1 MNVFSK
7 IGDLLGTVRRYWSTP
22 PEGRYMTYK
31 EILSLSFGG
40 NGVRVITYY
49 LGGLMISVGNAFI
62 GNTIGIPPG
71 SIYVIWLISVFSSF
85 PLTALRARMID
96 TARSMKGKYRPY
108 LLTMGL
114 PTAILASL
122 YVWMPYEKMSM
133 LVKCAVVLAFNIGFQ
148 FFYNFYTDAY
158 ESLINV
164 LSPNSIERSDVL
176 SIRSVVENFAPS
188 IMNFAF
194 PLAAKAITGENTL
207 FDIRVYRYLYPPIFF
222 LGFVISMLVYVNTEE
237 KIVQAK
243 THVAH
248 MKFSDA
254 LRAVA
259 RNKYFWIISLAGWLG
274 FLEGSFNNIIQWMYN
289 YQNACTAAQYS
300 IITLISGNA
309 SFWPNLIAPFAIR
322 RFGKQKVLIFSNA
335 LNIVF
340 IATMLPVTRNTGS
353 PYIIWMLLGCLFMN
367 TFMTALGSLL
377 TPSVNADIRDYQ
389 HYISGERIDG
399 MFATVGLIGTA
410 ISLMTSSILPT
421 LYDRAGLNETVAASL
436 GYTNSYDVLFNQ
448 GYFVRICSVLIIA
461 SIIGAALN
469 VIPYF
474 FYDLSETDQKGM
486 IAVLKIRAM
495 FEDRDNGSLTDERR
509 EEAEKIV
516 AEAWNYSGRQLNPV
530 KSGGKRAKELRAE
543 NEKILVGRRVRDELL
558 KYTTEEGKFRLRI
571 ARSIVSAGPD
581 GYLSVT
587 LPDKGQIRAMP
598 KATEQEREARRS
610 LLMLTENIRAAG
622 RSMARDFPN
631 GVVPFDEAVFDRLFK
646 SEYENE
652 EQIAG
657 VLKQL
662 RAAKDAK
669 DIVAAGSLRSQL
681 QDLQRARA
689 DIAAQIKTASKESAA
704 YYRAAKPYLDSR
716 RTVKQ
721 AQDYEEYVQNLA
733 SPGADNS

>member
-1 MNVFSK
+1 MNDTIAK
-7 IGDLLGTVRRYWSTP
+7 ARDLLGTVRRYWSTP

-40 NGVRVITYY
+40 NGVRMITYY
-49 LGGLMISVGNAFI
+49 LMSLMVSVGNAFI

-71 SIYVIWLISVFSSF
+71 QIYVIWLISVFSSF

-96 TARSMKGKYRPY
+96 TTRSMKGKYRPY

-114 PTAILASL
+114 PTTVLACL
-122 YVWMPYEKMSM
+122 YVWMPYEHMS
-133 LVKCAVVLAFNIGFQ
+133 LFFKCATVLVFNISFQ
-148 FFYNFYTDAY
+148 FFYNFYADAY
-158 ESLINV
+158 DSLINV

-188 IMNFAF
+188 VMNFAV

-207 FDIRVYRYLYPPIFF
+207 FDLRVFRYIYPPVFI
-222 LGFVISMLVYVNTEE
+222 LGFLVSMLVYVNTEE

-248 MKFSDA
+248 MKFLDA

-259 RNKYFWIISLAGWLG
+259 HNKYFWVISLAGWLG
-274 FLEGSFNNIIQWMYN
+274 FLEGSFGNIIQWMYN

-335 LNIVF
+335 LNIFF

-353 PYIIWMLLGCLFMN
+353 PYIIWMLLTCLFMN

-389 HYISGERIDG
+389 HYITGERIDG

-436 GYTNSYDVLFNQ
+436 GYTNSYDVLYNQ
-448 GYFVRICSVLIIA
+448 HYFVRICSVLITA
-461 SIIGAALN
+461 SIVGAVLN

-495 FEDRDNGSLTDERR
+495 FEDRDNGNLTDERKA
-509 EEAEKIV
+509 EAEKIV
-516 AEAWNYSGRQLNPV
+516 ADAREYCEKDPAPLSKAHGKAGRREN
-530 KSGGKRAKELRAE
+530 KALREE
-543 NEKILVGRRVRDELL
+543 NERILIARRVRDELN
-558 KYTTEEGKFRLRI
+558 KYTTEQGILQLDI
-571 ARSIVSAGPD
+571 AQKLAAAGPD
-581 GYLSVT
+581 GYGQVE
-587 LPDKGQIRAMP
+587 LPDANTLKALP
-598 KATEQEREARRS
+598 KTTEQEKQTRRR
-610 LLMLTENIRAAG
+610 LLMLLGDVKAAQKA
-622 RSMARDFPN
+622 MKKDFPN
-631 GVVPFDEAVFDRLFK
+631 GIVPFDEAIFDRLFK

-652 EQIAG
+652 VQISEM
-657 VLKQL
+657 LKKL
-662 RAAKDAK
+662 RAAKDSKSAERVAEYNQQLRALQKARTQIGK
-669 DIVAAGSLRSQL
+669 D
-681 QDLQRARA
+681 
-689 DIAAQIKTASKESAA
+689 IKTAQNESAA
-704 YYRAAKPYLDSR
+704 YYRAAKPYLDALKTIR
-716 RTVKQ
+716 E
-721 AQDYEEYVQNLA
+721 AGDYEECKF
-733 SPGADNS
+733 

>member
-1 MNVFSK
+1 MNALTK
-7 IGDLLGTVRRYWSTP
+7 ARDLLGTVRRYWRTP

-49 LGGLMISVGNAFI
+49 LLSLMVSVGNAFI

-71 SIYVIWLISVFSSF
+71 QIYVIWLISVFSSF

-96 TARSMKGKYRPY
+96 TTRSMKGKYRPY

-114 PTAILASL
+114 PTTILACL
-122 YVWMPYEKMSM
+122 YVWMPYESMS
-133 LVKCAVVLAFNIGFQ
+133 LFFKCATVLVFNIAFQ
-148 FFYNFYTDAY
+148 FFYNFYADAY
-158 ESLINV
+158 DSLINV

-176 SIRSVVENFAPS
+176 SIRSVIENLAPS
-188 IMNFAF
+188 IMNFAV

-207 FDIRVYRYLYPPIFF
+207 FDLRVFRYIYPPVFV
-222 LGFVISMLVYVNTEE
+222 LGFLVSMLVYVNTEE

-243 THVAH
+243 THVTH
-248 MKFSDA
+248 MKFFDA

-259 RNKYFWIISLAGWLG
+259 RNKYFWVISLAGWLG

-309 SFWPNLIAPFAIR
+309 SFWPNLIAPFMIR
-322 RFGKQKVLIFSNA
+322 RYGKQKVLIFSNA
-335 LNIVF
+335 LNILF

-410 ISLMTSSILPT
+410 ISLMTSSILPA

-436 GYTNSYDVLFNQ
+436 GYTNSYDVLYNQ
-448 GYFVRICSVLIIA
+448 GYFIRICTVLIVA

-486 IAVLKIRAM
+486 IAVLKLRAM

-516 AEAWNYSGRQLNPV
+516 ADAREYSGKDLLTVAR
-530 KSGGKRAKELRAE
+530 GHGKENRRRAKEERLE
-543 NEKILVGRRVRDELL
+543 NERILIARRVRDELN
-558 KYTTEEGKFRLRI
+558 KYTVPQGELRLDVARRI
-571 ARSIVSAGPD
+571 AAAGPD
-581 GYLSVT
+581 GYADVS
-587 LPDKGQIRAMP
+587 LPGKGEIKAMP
-598 KATEQEREARRS
+598 KSTEQEREARRS
-610 LLMLTENIRAAG
+610 LLMLLGDVRAAR
-622 RSMARDFPN
+622 RSMAKEFPN
-631 GVVPFDEAVFDRLFK
+631 GIVPFDESVFDRLFK
-646 SEYENE
+646 SEYDNE
-652 EQIAG
+652 VQISDI
-657 VLKQL
+657 LKQL
-662 RAAKDAK
+662 RAAKDKK
-669 DIVAAGSLRSQL
+669 DGARVSELKEELARL
-681 QDLQRARA
+681 QKARGQ
-689 DIAAQIKTASKESAA
+689 ISKQIKTASNESAA
-704 YYRAAKPYLDSR
+704 YYRAAKPYLDAKK
-716 RTVKQ
+716 TLKQ
-721 AQDYEEYVQNLA
+721 ARDYEEYKF
-733 SPGADNS
+733 

>member
-1 MNVFSK
+1 MNVK
-7 IGDLLGTVRRYWSTP
+7 TQAADLLGKVRRYWRTP

-49 LGGLMISVGNAFI
+49 LLSLMVSVGNAFI

-71 SIYVIWLISVFSSF
+71 QIYVIWLISVFSSF

-96 TARSMKGKYRPY
+96 TTRSMKGKYRPY

-114 PTAILASL
+114 PTTVLACL
-122 YVWMPYEKMSM
+122 YVWMPYEKMS
-133 LVKCAVVLAFNIGFQ
+133 LFFKCATVLVFNIAFQ
-148 FFYNFYTDAY
+148 FFYNFYADAY
-158 ESLINV
+158 DSLINV

-176 SIRSVVENFAPS
+176 SIRSVIENLAPS
-188 IMNFAF
+188 IMNFAV

-207 FDIRVYRYLYPPIFF
+207 FDLRVFRYIYPPVFV
-222 LGFVISMLVYVNTEE
+222 LGFLVSMLVYVNTEE

-248 MKFSDA
+248 MKFLDA

-259 RNKYFWIISLAGWLG
+259 RNKYFWVISLAGWLG
-274 FLEGSFNNIIQWMYN
+274 FLEGAFGNIIQWMYH
-289 YQNACTAAQYS
+289 YQDACTAAQYS
-300 IITLISGNA
+300 VITLISGNA

-335 LNIVF
+335 LNIIF

-353 PYIIWMLLGCLFMN
+353 PYIIWMLLACLFMN

-389 HYISGERIDG
+389 HYITGERIDG

-421 LYDRAGLNETVAASL
+421 LYDKAGLNATVAASL
-436 GYTNSYDVLFNQ
+436 GYTNSYDVLYNQ
-448 GYFVRICSVLIIA
+448 HYFVRICGVLIVA
-461 SIIGAALN
+461 SIVGAVLN

-495 FEDRDNGSLTDERR
+495 FEDRHNGTLTDERK
-509 EEAEKIV
+509 EEAESIL
-516 AEAWNYSGRQLNPV
+516 AEAKEYCE
-530 KSGGKRAKELRAE
+530 KELSLPSKARGKEARRQNKTVRAE
-543 NEKILVGRRVRDELL
+543 NEKVLIARRVRDEIE
-558 KYTTEEGKFRLRI
+558 KYTTEGGRFRLSV
-571 ARSIVSAGPD
+571 AEKLAAAGPD
-581 GYLSVT
+581 GYGSVA
-587 LPDKGQIRAMP
+587 LPDVGSVKAMP
-598 KATEQEREARRS
+598 KSTEQEKENRRR
-610 LLMLTENIRAAG
+610 LLMLLGDVKAAKKA
-622 RSMARDFPN
+622 MKKDFPN
-631 GVVPFDEAVFDRLFK
+631 GIVPFDEAIFDRLFK

-652 EQIAG
+652 VQISET
-657 VLKQL
+657 LKKL
-662 RAAKDAK
+662 RDAK
-669 DIVAAGSLRSQL
+669 DRRDAQSASLIKTDLRAL
-681 QDLQRARA
+681 QKARA
-689 DIAAQIKTASKESAA
+689 QLGKDIKTAQNESAA
-704 YYRAAKPYLDSR
+704 YYRAAKPFLDALKTIR
-716 RTVKQ
+716 E
-721 AQDYEEYVQNLA
+721 AEDYEA
-733 SPGADNS
+733 CRF

>member
-1 MNVFSK
+1 MNALTK
-7 IGDLLGTVRRYWSTP
+7 ARDLLGTVRRYWRTP

-49 LGGLMISVGNAFI
+49 LLSLMVSVGNAFI

-71 SIYVIWLISVFSSF
+71 QIYVIWLISVFSSF

-96 TARSMKGKYRPY
+96 TTRSMKGKYRPY

-114 PTAILASL
+114 PTTVLACL
-122 YVWMPYEKMSM
+122 YVWMPYESMS
-133 LVKCAVVLAFNIGFQ
+133 LFFKCATVLVFNIAFQ
-148 FFYNFYTDAY
+148 FFYNFYADAY
-158 ESLINV
+158 DSLINV

-176 SIRSVVENFAPS
+176 SIRSVIENLAPS
-188 IMNFAF
+188 IMNFAV

-207 FDIRVYRYLYPPIFF
+207 FDLRVFRYIYPPVFV
-222 LGFVISMLVYVNTEE
+222 LGFLVSMLVYVNTEE

-243 THVAH
+243 THVTH
-248 MKFSDA
+248 MKFFDA

-259 RNKYFWIISLAGWLG
+259 RNKYFWVISLAGWLG

-309 SFWPNLIAPFAIR
+309 SFWPNLIAPFMIR
-322 RFGKQKVLIFSNA
+322 RYGKQKVLIFSNA
-335 LNIVF
+335 LNILF
-340 IATMLPVTRNTGS
+340 ITTMLPVTRNTGS

-410 ISLMTSSILPT
+410 ISLMTSSILPA

-436 GYTNSYDVLFNQ
+436 GYTNSYDVLYNQ
-448 GYFVRICSVLIIA
+448 GYFVRICSVLIVA

-486 IAVLKIRAM
+486 IAVLKLRAM

-509 EEAEKIV
+509 DEAEKIV
-516 AEAWNYSGRQLNPV
+516 ADAREYSGKDLLTVAR
-530 KSGGKRAKELRAE
+530 GHGKENRRRAKEERLE
-543 NEKILVGRRVRDELL
+543 NERILIARRVRDELN
-558 KYTTEEGKFRLRI
+558 KYTVPQGELRLDVARRI
-571 ARSIVSAGPD
+571 AAAGPD
-581 GYLSVT
+581 GYADVA
-587 LPDKGQIRAMP
+587 LPGKGEIRAMP
-598 KATEQEREARRS
+598 KGTEQEREARRS
-610 LLMLTENIRAAG
+610 LLMLLGDVRAAR
-622 RSMARDFPN
+622 RSMAKEFPN
-631 GVVPFDEAVFDRLFK
+631 GIVPFDESVFDRLFK
-646 SEYENE
+646 SEYDNE
-652 EQIAG
+652 VQISDI
-657 VLKQL
+657 LKQL
-662 RAAKDAK
+662 RAAKDKK
-669 DIVAAGSLRSQL
+669 DGARVSELKEELARL
-681 QDLQRARA
+681 QKARGQ
-689 DIAAQIKTASKESAA
+689 ISKQIKTASNESAA
-704 YYRAAKPYLDSR
+704 YYRAAKPYLDAKK
-716 RTVKQ
+716 TLKQ
-721 AQDYEEYVQNLA
+721 ARDYEEYKF
-733 SPGADNS
+733 

>member
-1 MNVFSK
+1 MNALTK
-7 IGDLLGTVRRYWSTP
+7 ARDLLGTVRRYWRTP

-49 LGGLMISVGNAFI
+49 LLSLMVSVGNAFI

-71 SIYVIWLISVFSSF
+71 QIYVIWLISVFSSF

-96 TARSMKGKYRPY
+96 TTRSMKGKYRPY

-114 PTAILASL
+114 PTTVLACL
-122 YVWMPYEKMSM
+122 YVWMPYESMS
-133 LVKCAVVLAFNIGFQ
+133 LFFKCATVLVFNIAFQ
-148 FFYNFYTDAY
+148 FFYNFYADAY
-158 ESLINV
+158 DSLINV

-176 SIRSVVENFAPS
+176 SIRSVIENLAPS
-188 IMNFAF
+188 IMNFAV

-207 FDIRVYRYLYPPIFF
+207 FDLRVFRYIYPPVFV
-222 LGFVISMLVYVNTEE
+222 LGFLVSMLVYVNTEE

-243 THVAH
+243 THVTH
-248 MKFSDA
+248 MKFFDA

-259 RNKYFWIISLAGWLG
+259 RNKYFWVISLAGWLG

-309 SFWPNLIAPFAIR
+309 SFWPNLIAPFMIR
-322 RFGKQKVLIFSNA
+322 RYGKQKVLIFSNA
-335 LNIVF
+335 LNILF
-340 IATMLPVTRNTGS
+340 ITTMLPVTRNTGS

-367 TFMTALGSLL
+367 TFMTALGALL

-410 ISLMTSSILPT
+410 ISLMTSSILPA

-436 GYTNSYDVLFNQ
+436 GYTNSYDVLYNQ
-448 GYFVRICSVLIIA
+448 GYFVRICTVLIVA

-486 IAVLKIRAM
+486 IAVLKLRAM

-509 EEAEKIV
+509 DEAEKIV
-516 AEAWNYSGRQLNPV
+516 ADAREYSGKNLQTVAR
-530 KSGGKRAKELRAE
+530 GHGKENRRRAKEERLE
-543 NEKILVGRRVRDELL
+543 NERILIARRVRDELN
-558 KYTTEEGKFRLRI
+558 KYTVPQGELRLDVARRI
-571 ARSIVSAGPD
+571 AAAGPD
-581 GYLSVT
+581 GYADVS
-587 LPDKGQIRAMP
+587 LPGKGEIRAMP
-598 KATEQEREARRS
+598 KGTEQEREARRS
-610 LLMLTENIRAAG
+610 LLMLLGDVRAAR
-622 RSMARDFPN
+622 RSMAKEFPN
-631 GVVPFDEAVFDRLFK
+631 GIVPFDESVFDRLFK
-646 SEYENE
+646 SEYDNE
-652 EQIAG
+652 VQISDI
-657 VLKQL
+657 LKQL
-662 RAAKDAK
+662 RAAKDKK
-669 DIVAAGSLRSQL
+669 DGARVSELKEELARL
-681 QDLQRARA
+681 QKARGQ
-689 DIAAQIKTASKESAA
+689 ISKQIKTASNESAA
-704 YYRAAKPYLDSR
+704 YYRAAKPYLDAKK
-716 RTVKQ
+716 TLKQ
-721 AQDYEEYVQNLA
+721 ARDYEEYKF
-733 SPGADNS
+733 